1 MELNYRVTHLPK
13 DKNYPERIRL
23 RVTAP
28 SVVLQYYRGAAS
40 NYPVADRVTLNQRLN
55 AILQSDGED
64 HLCHEHGLCFGI
76 CIRTGLWIINSDYGE
91 LEKVHW
97 FLVVSLVK
105 LAWET
110 HEEQEFTL
118 DLEDYTH
125 DF

>member
-1 MELNYRVTHLPK
+1 MELHYRVTHLPK

-23 RVTAP
+23 RVIAP
-28 SVVLQYYRGAAS
+28 SVVLQYYRGAS
-40 NYPVADRVTLNQRLN
+40 NHTIADRVKLNQRLN

-97 FLVVSLVK
+97 FLIVSLVK

-110 HEEQEFTL
+110 HEAQEFTL

>member
-1 MELNYRVTHLPK
+1 MELHYRVTHLPK
-13 DKNYPERIRL
+13 DKGCPERIRL

-28 SVVLQYYRGAAS
+28 SVVLQYYRGAG

-64 HLCHEHGLCFGI
+64 HLCHKHGGCDGI
-76 CIRTGLWIINSDYGE
+76 CRRTGLWTINRDYGE

-105 LAWET
+105 IAWET

>member
-1 MELNYRVTHLPK
+1 MELHYRAVVLPK
-13 DKNYPERIRL
+13 DRDYPERIGL
-23 RVTAP
+23 TVTAP
-28 SVVLQYYRGAAS
+28 SVVLHYYKGAS
-40 NYPVADRVTLNQRLN
+40 NHTVTDRVALRLRLN

-64 HLCHEHGLCFGI
+64 HLCREHGECDGM
-76 CIRTGLWIINSDYGE
+76 CTRTGLWTINRAYGE

-110 HEEQEFTL
+110 HEEQKFTL